1 MNVYARLFF
10 RAIILALM
18 IGIVV
23 VLGLLAKTAV
33 VHQAPAVPRTYVER
47 AYMDAE
53 QAVKADP
60 RNAKARIA
68 LAKAYIAVDRFNNA
82 IEQASVATR
91 LDRKSMDA
99 YMTLGI
105 AYNRTNQHDAAI
117 STLKKALMVEQGTAE
132 LQSQVYDNLGQAYEA
147 TGNIPD
153 AIKAYG
159 AAYDS
164 SGQDIN
170 IGYSY
175 ASMLEKAG
183 KSQEA
188 LTIYKDIVAFVPD
201 EKKAQDELVRLSAK
215 LQSSKKGSA
224 PKAATP
230 PSTAAKR

>member
-33 VHQAPAVPRTYVER
+33 VRNAPAVPRTYVER
-47 AYMDAE
+47 AYVDAE
-53 QAVKADP
+53 EAVKGDP
-60 RNAKARIA
+60 RNAKARVA
-68 LAKAYIAVDRFNNA
+68 LAKADIAVGRFNNA

-117 STLKKALMVEQGTAE
+117 STLKKALQVEQGTAE
-132 LQSQVYDNLGQAYEA
+132 LQIQVYDNLGQAYEA

-153 AIKAYG
+153 AVSSYG

-175 ASMLEKAG
+175 ARMLEKAG
-183 KSQEA
+183 KPQEA
-188 LTIYKDIVAFVPD
+188 LIIYKDIVAFVPD
-201 EKKAQDELVRLSAK
+201 EKKAQDELVRLTTE
-215 LQSSKKGSA
+215 LQASKKGPA
-224 PKAATP
+224 AKATTA
-230 PSTAAKR
+230 PSTKAKQ